1 MTGKVTVIGLGAG
14 DLEQL
19 PVGIYRLLQQEK
31 HIYMRTKE
39 HPVIKELESEG
50 LTYVSYDDVYESY
63 DAFEQVYE
71 HISSDLIDKAS
82 IEEVVYAVPGHP
94 LVAERTVQLLLQKG
108 KERGIPVEIKGG
120 QSFLDPIFGAL
131 KIDPIE
137 GFQLLDGTD
146 LKRSEIELTGH
157 VLIAQVY
164 DQFVASEVKLTLM
177 EHVPDDYL
185 VYIVTAVGSSEEK
198 IQPVKLYELDREMSL
213 NNLTTIYVP
222 PVADETILYHQFDAF
237 RRIIATLR
245 GPNGCPWDQKQTHES
260 LKRYLLEESYELL
273 DAIDRQ
279 DDDNMIEELGDV
291 LLQVLLHAQIGE
303 DEGMFSID
311 DVIRSVAEKMVRR
324 HPHVFG
330 EVSVN
335 DTDEVLKNWDE
346 IKKEEKGEEPSS
358 LLASVPGAM
367 PSLMKAHGYQKQ
379 AAKVGFDWSEVEPMW
394 EKVQEE
400 LAEFQ
405 EEVQH
410 ADKEK
415 MSDEFGDI
423 LFALVNIA
431 RFYKIDSE
439 AALAKTNTKFLNR
452 FQYIE
457 EKVRASEKPFESFS
471 LEELDEFW
479 EEAKK
484 TGL

>member
-1 MTGKVTVIGLGAG
+1 
-14 DLEQL
+14 
-19 PVGIYRLLQQEK
+19 
-31 HIYMRTKE
+31 
-39 HPVIKELESEG
+39 
-50 LTYVSYDDVYESY
+50 
-63 DAFEQVYE
+63 
-71 HISSDLIDKAS
+71 
-82 IEEVVYAVPGHP
+82 
-94 LVAERTVQLLLQKG
+94 
-108 KERGIPVEIKGG
+108 
-120 QSFLDPIFGAL
+120 
-131 KIDPIE
+131 
-137 GFQLLDGTD
+137 
-146 LKRSEIELTGH
+146 SEIELTGH

-185 VYIVTAVGSSEEK
+185 VYIVTAAGSSEEK

-222 PVADETILYHQFDAF
+222 PVADETILYHQFDSF

-311 DVIRSVAEKMVRR
+311 DVIRSVSEKMVRR

-330 EVSVN
+330 EVSVK
-335 DTDEVLKNWDE
+335 DADEVLKNWDE

-479 EEAKK
+479 EDAKK

>member
-1 MTGKVTVIGLGAG
+1 M
-14 DLEQL
+14 
-19 PVGIYRLLQQEK
+19 
-31 HIYMRTKE
+31 
-39 HPVIKELESEG
+39 
-50 LTYVSYDDVYESY
+50 
-63 DAFEQVYE
+63 
-71 HISSDLIDKAS
+71 
-82 IEEVVYAVPGHP
+82 
-94 LVAERTVQLLLQKG
+94 
-108 KERGIPVEIKGG
+108 
-120 QSFLDPIFGAL
+120 
-131 KIDPIE
+131 
-137 GFQLLDGTD
+137 
-146 LKRSEIELTGH
+146 
-157 VLIAQVY
+157 
-164 DQFVASEVKLTLM
+164 
-177 EHVPDDYL
+177 
-185 VYIVTAVGSSEEK
+185 
-198 IQPVKLYELDREMSL
+198 
-213 NNLTTIYVP
+213 
-222 PVADETILYHQFDAF
+222 
-237 RRIIATLR
+237 
-245 GPNGCPWDQKQTHES
+245 
-260 LKRYLLEESYELL
+260 
-273 DAIDRQ
+273 
-279 DDDNMIEELGDV
+279 
-291 LLQVLLHAQIGE
+291 LQVLLHAQIGE

-311 DVIRSVAEKMVRR
+311 DVIRSVSEKMVRR

-335 DTDEVLKNWDE
+335 DADEVLKNWDE

-394 EKVQEE
+394 GKVQEE